1 LFFSGEIDEN
11 EMRQLVK
18 DLNLNLKEDQIRTAL
33 SLMDDNGDEKIS
45 KTEFLN
51 WFNELK
57 NTFSQ

>member
-1 LFFSGEIDEN
+1 
-11 EMRQLVK
+11 MK
-18 DLNLNLKEDQIRTAL
+18 DLKLNLKEDEIRTAL

-45 KTEFLN
+45 KSEFLN